1 MLGLITEPCL
11 SVRHWREAHNR
22 HFEPVFYRLSLSAEF
37 CQAAPLWQL
46 SMAQRLS
53 TPEQNPNDW
62 QILQTLANPVRSD
75 SNKEAAVL
83 HSSYTA
89 CPQPLCH
96 FRWQALSEDGDQSYT
111 LSTWPAPSLHPR
123 SSRELCRRQ
132 VAYSQLLP
140 SLGKSTELH
149 CTWPVAQCSCTDPQ
163 HCLMSLQA
171 GALSQH
177 RLSNAICH
185 CREVHTSALTPST
198 PLPQRS
204 LFLIFLFFSQA
215 KNKSNI
221 HLYWW
226 QK

>member
-75 SNKEAAVL
+75 SNREAAVL

-89 CPQPLCH
+89 CTQPLCH

-111 LSTWPAPSLHPR
+111 LSTW
-123 SSRELCRRQ
+123 LCI
-132 VAYSQLLP
+132 P
-140 SLGKSTELH
+140 G
-149 CTWPVAQCSCTDPQ
+149 AQESC
-163 HCLMSLQA
+163 A
-171 GALSQH
+171 GDKW
-177 RLSNAICH
+177 
-185 CREVHTSALTPST
+185 LTPSCF
-198 PLPQRS
+198 LPWGKVLSYIAPDLWLSAAAQTHNT
-204 LFLIFLFFSQA
+204 A
-215 KNKSNI
+215 
-221 HLYWW
+221 WW
-226 QK
+226 ACRQVPSPSTD